1 MEIVEMA
8 KAHLNT
14 VQKAILDLEKQKE
27 NIEKEITNLSSYL
40 EDGIKKVNEET
51 SSVEVKEDGQSNK

>member
-51 SSVEVKEDGQSNK
+51 SSVEVKEDGQSN